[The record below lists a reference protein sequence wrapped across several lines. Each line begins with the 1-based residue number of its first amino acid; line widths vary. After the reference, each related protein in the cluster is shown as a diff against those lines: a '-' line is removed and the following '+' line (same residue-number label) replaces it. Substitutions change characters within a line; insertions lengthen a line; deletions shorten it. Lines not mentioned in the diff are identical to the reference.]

1 MTDALLP
8 PLITAAVLLAV
19 SGVMK
24 LRDPSVAA
32 VALAELGVPAAQP
45 LVLSGAAV
53 ELVVAALLLAW
64 PAAGAPAAAT
74 LYVGFAI
81 LVGVQLRRGAR
92 RSCGCFG
99 SAEAPPSRA
108 HVVVDLA
115 FASVCA
121 AAVATGPDPLKVLLE
136 PTTGVPLYVAAAVTA
151 WLVVTGLELLPGALT
166 AYRKPTG

>member
-64 PAAGAPAAAT
+64 PAAGGPAAAT

-81 LVGVQLRRGAR
+81 LVGLQLRKGAR

-99 SAEAPPSRA
+99 STEAPPSRA
-108 HVVVDLA
+108 HVAVSYTHLTLPTIC
-115 FASVCA
+115 SV
-121 AAVATGPDPLKVLLE
+121 
-136 PTTGVPLYVAAAVTA
+136 
-151 WLVVTGLELLPGALT
+151 
-166 AYRKPTG
+166 